1 MLSQDAC
8 RTDLTLLPLQC
19 INKFLKETKKQKQQQ
34 QRQAQVLR
42 SRNGVTLFKIFTLIF
57 LRQ

>member
-8 RTDLTLLPLQC
+8 RTDLMLLPLLC
-19 INKFLKETKKQKQQQ
+19 INKFLKEKKQKKQQ

-42 SRNGVTLFKIFTLIF
+42 SRNGVTLF
-57 LRQ
+57 